1 MALDYLENLPL
12 SPEEKEGMAALGASS
27 APALLAM
34 LKAAP
39 EAVEDY
45 LGHEKTNALEKA
57 LEAHVSEAE
66 KRIVGRPATR
76 SFRTGAIVSRGVP
89 RIKPPAYSVED
100 RDNLFS
106 ELERL
111 RQHNDGSLKS
121 SQQIESLEHRLNRL
135 LEKA

>member
-12 SPEEKEGMAALGASS
+12 STKEKEGLAELGASS

-39 EAVEDY
+39 EAVENY
-45 LGHEKTNALEKA
+45 LGYKKTHDLERA
-57 LEAHVSEAE
+57 LEARVSEAE
-66 KRIVGRPATR
+66 KRIVGGPATR

-89 RIKPPAYSVED
+89 HIKPPTYNVED
-100 RDNLFS
+100 RDNLFN
-106 ELERL
+106 ELQRL

-121 SQQIESLEHRLNRL
+121 RKQIEALEQRLNTL

>member
-12 SPEEKEGMAALGASS
+12 STKEKEGLAELGVSS

-39 EAVEDY
+39 EAIENY
-45 LGHEKTNALEKA
+45 LGYEKTHDLARA
-57 LEAHVSEAE
+57 LEARVSEAE
-66 KRIVGRPATR
+66 KRIVGSPATR
-76 SFRTGAIVSRGVP
+76 SFKTGAIVSRGVP

-100 RDNLFS
+100 RDNLFN

-121 SQQIESLEHRLNRL
+121 SQQIESLEQRLNSL